1 MKPLQETY
9 LLKIVEAQVDY
20 YNYLLGKVY
29 PEEEMWLNISEDK
42 KDVLFHD
49 WWFYEIECYV
59 NSDWVQWLAQQII
72 RYENKLKRLEA

>member
-20 YNYLLGKVY
+20 YNYLLSKVY

-49 WWFYEIECYV
+49 
-59 NSDWVQWLAQQII
+59 
-72 RYENKLKRLEA
+72 